1 METLT
6 FAGIEGTIKHVSE
19 HGNYVT
25 LQFSNRVTIIGTF
38 SNDYHWDIMPDI
50 HSGFIAFI
58 TYIGLNSEHELTGI
72 NSFIAEHDGYF
83 KAGEVV
89 ARKAKWVNSK
99 YELKVRGFHPQ
110 SVVDLVN
117 YFDNQQ

>member
-72 NSFIAEHDGYF
+72 NSFISEHDGYF